1 MPQGFEGHR
10 SRLRERFANSGLDGF
25 HDHEVL
31 ELLLSFAIPRRDV
44 KPIARALLNEF
55 NSLAAVLDAAA
66 VDLQRVSGIGPQAAA
81 LIGLMPQLLVRYQ
94 KDRWRPT
101 RVINSTP
108 EAVGYLTSELGQAR
122 NESFCLLMLSSSNA
136 VIALERIQEGTVNR
150 TAVFPR
156 LVVDAALKHRATAVI
171 LAHNHPSGDPR
182 PSEADRQ
189 ITRKLSGLLKAL
201 DIAVHDHIII
211 AGTTSYSF
219 AEHGEMP

>member
-1 MPQGFEGHR
+1 
-10 SRLRERFANSGLDGF
+10 
-25 HDHEVL
+25 
-31 ELLLSFAIPRRDV
+31 
-44 KPIARALLNEF
+44 
-55 NSLAAVLDAAA
+55 
-66 VDLQRVSGIGPQAAA
+66 
-81 LIGLMPQLLVRYQ
+81 MPQLLVRYQ

-122 NESFCLLMLSSSNA
+122 NESFCLLMLGSSNA

-156 LVVDAALKHRATAVI
+156 LVVEAALKHRATAVI
-171 LAHNHPSGDPR
+171 LAHNHPSGDPQ

-189 ITRKLSGLLKAL
+189 ITRKLSGILKAL

-211 AGTTSYSF
+211 AGANSYSF